1 MILIKDRFF
10 SSAVLGFLTE
20 MVELKNREVSDI
32 DWRLC
37 VCLCVLNIYI
47 LIAVNGMIHSL

>member
-32 DWRLC
+32 D
-37 VCLCVLNIYI
+37 
-47 LIAVNGMIHSL
+47 